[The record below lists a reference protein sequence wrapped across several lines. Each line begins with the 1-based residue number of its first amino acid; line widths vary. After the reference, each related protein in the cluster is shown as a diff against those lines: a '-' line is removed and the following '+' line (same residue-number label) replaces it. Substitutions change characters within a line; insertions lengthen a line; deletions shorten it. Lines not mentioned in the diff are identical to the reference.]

1 MARPR
6 SGPVSPLMKL
16 HLRHGCCNPCST
28 PHQRHESVLF
38 TNQTSGGPM
47 AGQVA
52 QPFTKIP
59 WGWKQKKAQ
68 KQTPMGPLHCYFSP
82 GLRRVEGRMG
92 GNQDF
97 SSAALTRPPIKVAP
111 TRGLFH
117 LDSLGEASWGAGRRA
132 PAIRNTF
139 LLSHLPPPQ
148 GSAIFPC
155 CLR

>member
-1 MARPR
+1 MLNSPSETRVCAFHQPDLRRP
-6 SGPVSPLMKL
+6 L
-16 HLRHGCCNPCST
+16 
-28 PHQRHESVLF
+28 
-38 TNQTSGGPM
+38 

-82 GLRRVEGRMG
+82 GLRRAEGRMG